1 MRQSFSVKK
10 IIKIICLLVMVGILC
25 VIPRTDVKAASLD
38 STLAGETEE
47 RTNITEPGSSDSRDD
62 LSELNIANSLTISLN
77 NGNGQMNGTLRIL
90 ITLTMI
96 GQNYHCSSF
105 YKGGFKY
112 PNGTSQS
119 GVDWVSFVFNLFHHA
134 AHADAGL

>member
-77 NGNGQMNGTLRIL
+77 NGSWK
-90 ITLTMI
+90 I
-96 GQNYHCSSF
+96 GR
-105 YKGGFKY
+105 
-112 PNGTSQS
+112 
-119 GVDWVSFVFNLFHHA
+119 
-134 AHADAGL
+134 AHV